1 MSDQPDIKPRSRDVT
16 DGLEKAAARGM
27 LRAVGMG
34 DDDFAKPQIGVAS
47 SWNEITPCNLSLD
60 RLAKAVKNGVHA
72 AGGYPLEF
80 GTISVSDGIS
90 MGHEGMHF
98 SLVSREVIADSVETV
113 MMAERLD
120 GSVLLAGCDKSL
132 PGMLMAAARLD
143 LASVFLYAGS
153 TMPGQV
159 DGNDVTII
167 DAFEAIGAC
176 LAGKISR
183 EEVDR
188 IERAICPG
196 EGACGGMYTANTM
209 AAVAE
214 ALGMSLPG
222 SAAPPAVDRRR
233 DGFAH
238 RSGEA
243 VVEMLRQGITARQIM
258 TMEAFENAIAVV
270 MALGGS
276 TNAVLH
282 LLAIAREA
290 EVDLTLDD
298 FNRIGDK
305 VPHLGDLKPFGR
317 FVMNDVDKIG
327 GIPVV
332 MKALLDAGLM
342 HGDCLTV
349 TGRTMRENL
358 EALNPAGLDGEV
370 LRALDKPIHATGGL
384 TILHGSLAPD
394 GAVVKSAGFD
404 DSTFTG
410 TARVFDGERAA
421 MDALERGPDHR
432 RRRRGH
438 PLRGPQGRAR
448 HARDAGHHRRDQGRR
463 PRQGRPADHRRPL
476 LRRHHRP
483 VRRATSP
490 PRPSTPARS
499 RSSATAT
506 RSPSTSPAAPS
517 TSRSTPRSSAARQD
531 GWTPNAAEV
540 HPRRARQVRQGR
552 AVGRARGRLRLICR
566 GGGSFTRALVILPPG
581 VPRDSLRGSRVPGTA
596 WVTAAA
602 SASPYSRWAAATVAW
617 AAALKVVC
625 GAKANC
631 ASTIAVEARVSPRA
645 ARMSHRARDQIS
657 PSACTSPVASSG

>member
-1 MSDQPDIKPRSRDVT
+1 MTSTPDIKPRSRDVT

-27 LRAVGMG
+27 LRAVGM
-34 DDDFAKPQIGVAS
+34 DDEDFAKPQIGVAS

-72 AGGYPLEF
+72 GGGYPLEF

-153 TMPGQV
+153 IMPGQV

-167 DAFEAIGAC
+167 DAFEAVGAC
-176 LAGKISR
+176 LAGKITR
-183 EEVDR
+183 ERVDE

-238 RSGEA
+238 RSGQA
-243 VVEMLRQGITARQIM
+243 VVEMLRQGITARQVL
-258 TMEAFENAIAVV
+258 TREAFENAIAVV

-290 EVDLTLDD
+290 EVPLTIDD
-298 FNRIGDK
+298 FNTIGDK

-342 HGDCLTV
+342 HGDTLTV
-349 TGRTMRENL
+349 TGKTMRENL
-358 EALNPAGLDGEV
+358 EALAPASLDGEV
-370 LRALDKPIHATGGL
+370 LRPLDRPIHKTGGL
-384 TILHGSLAPD
+384 TILKGSLAPE

-404 DSTFTG
+404 DTTFTG

-421 MDALERGPDHR
+421 MDALEEGRIVAGDVVVIRYEGPKGGPGMREMLAITGAIKGAGLGKDVLLITDGR
-432 RRRRGH
+432 FSGGTTGLCVGH
-438 PLRGPQGRAR
+438 IAPEAVDGGPIAFV
-448 HARDAGHHRRDQGRR
+448 RDGDPITLDVANRKLDVTID
-463 PRQGRPADHRRPL
+463 ADEL
-476 LRRHHRP
+476 
-483 VRRATSP
+483 
-490 PRPSTPARS
+490 
-499 RSSATAT
+499 AT
-506 RSPSTSPAAPS
+506 RK
-517 TSRSTPRSSAARQD
+517 D
-531 GWTPNAAEV
+531 GWTPNPPKYTSGVLGKYARLVQSAA
-540 HPRRARQVRQGR
+540 HG
-552 AVGRARGRLRLICR
+552 AVTG
-566 GGGSFTRALVILPPG
+566 
-581 VPRDSLRGSRVPGTA
+581 
-596 WVTAAA
+596 
-602 SASPYSRWAAATVAW
+602 
-617 AAALKVVC
+617 
-625 GAKANC
+625 
-631 ASTIAVEARVSPRA
+631 
-645 ARMSHRARDQIS
+645 
-657 PSACTSPVASSG
+657 